1 MEQIKYEEQ
10 IQERL
15 NKLYRKIK
23 TLDAMLLIDSDNDSL
38 DELFNNAGDSLD
50 GDKSED
56 SFLKSS
62 VT

>member
-1 MEQIKYEEQ
+1 
-10 IQERL
+10 
-15 NKLYRKIK
+15 
-23 TLDAMLLIDSDNDSL
+23 MLLIDSDNDSL